1 MEMEISQIENQ
12 LRHIKQMCQDHVN
25 LLEDTEEKALMT
37 AAAEVLNGLEKAFH
51 TCFHEGDGASHIVSP
66 KSSEP
71 WD

>member
-1 MEMEISQIENQ
+1 METISNIETQI
-12 LRHIKQMCQDHVN
+12 RHVKEMCRDQVN

-51 TCFHEGDGASHIVSP
+51 SCFHEGDSHIISP
-66 KSSEP
+66 KSQEP

>member
-1 MEMEISQIENQ
+1 METISQIETQ
-12 LRHIKQMCQDHVN
+12 IRHVKEMCRDHVN

-51 TCFHEGDGASHIVSP
+51 TCFHDDESHIFSP
-66 KSSEP
+66 KSQEP

>member
-1 MEMEISQIENQ
+1 MENTIIDIENQ
-12 LRHIKQMCQDHVN
+12 IRSVKEMCRHHVG

-51 TCFHEGDGASHIVSP
+51 TCFHEDGNAHIFSP
-66 KSSEP
+66 KSQEP